1 MEKKTRSIEK
11 IIIAFGSLDLFHFV
25 IFVVVVENVIWLI
38 RKRNKES

>member
-25 IFVVVVENVIWLI
+25 IFVVVENVIWLI